1 MDHKEHKAKAVPA
14 TDDRQAQAGLLLASL
29 VVVFAMIGIVLAGLS
44 GVVFVI
50 ELVLAFAAGYLL
62 RGMRR

>member
-1 MDHKEHKAKAVPA
+1 MDHQDHKAKAVAA
-14 TDDRQAQAGLLLASL
+14 TDDRHAQAGLLLASL

-44 GVVFVI
+44 GVVLVI
-50 ELVLAFAAGYLL
+50 ELVLAFVAGYLL